1 VIDLELLQLK
11 YFQVAAKT
19 QNFSQAADELN
30 ITQPSLSITIS
41 RLEDELKVNLFDR
54 KGRNVQL
61 NAAGAAFLR
70 RVNNVF
76 CELDSAKN
84 EVSDIAGNQSKH
96 ISLSTTGAPLLSGV
110 LKKYIESHQDI
121 EINQKCGVFKAVE
134 KELVSGEIDF
144 CLTLPQ
150 ISGENIECKIL
161 KEDEIVL
168 VVPETH
174 RLVQRGSIKLAEVA
188 DDNFIAL
195 PPSYNFREVMDS
207 ICKTAGFVP
216 KISFEV
222 DDILMQEMI
231 ELEKGITLMPLYIV
245 NQPHVRRHNLRM
257 LKITEPDA
265 HIQIGLSWLKGKYFS
280 EAARNFRNYII
291 QNYPA

>member
-1 VIDLELLQLK
+1 LELLQLK
-11 YFQVAAKT
+11 YFQTAAKT
-19 QNFSQAADELN
+19 QNFSQAANELN

-61 NAAGAAFLR
+61 NEAGVTFLG
-70 RVNNVF
+70 RVNNIF
-76 CELDSAKN
+76 CELNSAKN
-84 EVSDIAGNQSKH
+84 ELADIAGNQNKH

-121 EINQKCGVFKAVE
+121 EINQKCSVYKAVE
-134 KELVSGEIDF
+134 KELASGEIDF
-144 CLTLPQ
+144 CITLPE
-150 ISGENIECKIL
+150 IRGDNIECKIL

-168 VVPETH
+168 IVPETH
-174 RLVQRGSIKLAEVA
+174 RFAQRESIKLAEVA
-188 DDNFIAL
+188 GDNFISL
-195 PPSYNFREVMDS
+195 PSNYNFREVADL
-207 ICKTAGFVP
+207 ICEKAGFVP

-265 HIQIGLSWLKGKYFS
+265 HIQIGISWLKGKYFS

-291 QNYPA
+291 QNYQL